1 MVKGEES
8 FTAIR
13 ARVDSNGRK
22 RKERGKGKGKG
33 GKSIFLFL
41 DIGETRGGCTR
52 PVGRREERQEA
63 RSGGPFFP
71 SIVFPGGA
79 KKRGGWEEGGCQPG
93 HKLRPPDPCVSLGGG
108 KGKGADGQGI
118 TGNRGG

>member
-52 PVGRREERQEA
+52 PVGRREERQGPA
-63 RSGGPFFP
+63 APFFP